1 MNNKKKT
8 EHARENPGGPRQQLV
23 STPPRPAR
31 TFNGSAGEGAEVV
44 GGGGLGI
51 TAHQRGESAATMAA
65 QPTGKAGCRHC
76 SLETHLVAVSAS
88 PSLLRDIPFS
98 TLSGACCEG
107 RRTTRGGSGHGG
119 GGQGWRGEGACHG
132 APDSADGK
140 EQSGALGGLGGGGLG
155 SALDPPQACV
165 PHRKRAVI
173 TSALLRMAHWP
184 KLKISPNISAK
195 STALILRGNR
205 LTISP

>member
-1 MNNKKKT
+1 M
-8 EHARENPGGPRQQLV
+8 REGGQQ
-23 STPPRPAR
+23 
-31 TFNGSAGEGAEVV
+31 EGAVDTAVV
-44 GGGGLGI
+44 GKDGGGR
-51 TAHQRGESAATMAA
+51 ARATGLPIVPM
-65 QPTGKAGCRHC
+65 GRNRAGR
-76 SLETHLVAVSAS
+76 
-88 PSLLRDIPFS
+88 
-98 TLSGACCEG
+98 
-107 RRTTRGGSGHGG
+107 
-119 GGQGWRGEGACHG
+119 
-132 APDSADGK
+132 
-140 EQSGALGGLGGGGLG
+140 LGGWGGGLG